1 MGSYKLSSYLNKL
14 YGELPET
21 HHRPLIGLTA
31 NFHDIDASIRAC
43 YYRQVVAAGGVP
55 VIIPPVDDTKVILDV
70 LENLDGL
77 VLTGGGDHNPLWYD
91 EQPSLRLHHI
101 NKERDKAELLMTRL
115 AFQRQIPMLG
125 TCRGMQTLAL
135 ALGGKVEQDISTNI
149 KHEQDA
155 DREEPTHSVSL
166 SPGSVLQTIY
176 QEEQLHVNS
185 FHHQAVSDP
194 GKHFRVAALSLDNVI
209 EAMESA
215 EEKSIIGVQWHPEWL
230 GEEGRKLFSWLVER
244 AEEFARA
251 KTVNERVI
259 SIDSHCDT
267 PMFFPQGIRF
277 DRRDPRVLV
286 DLHKM
291 TEGRLDAVVM
301 AAYLPQPKPGELFRD
316 KVDFSKIKV
325 GQKTLEDVTPKTYA
339 QLIFD
344 KIEEITKTHGS
355 HVALAKNFSDLNHNK
370 WYGKKSIMLA
380 IENGLAIE
388 DDIQNV
394 KYFADRGAVYITL
407 CHNGDNAICDSA
419 MGNHAHHGISQFGE
433 QVIRE
438 MNRNGVIVDLSH
450 ASEESFYDALSVS
463 SVPVV
468 CSHSN
473 CRALCNVP
481 RNLTDEQLHALAQK
495 DGIVHITLYNGF
507 LRKEGE
513 ASIIDAID
521 HLEHVIKIMGI
532 DRVGLGTDFDGGG
545 GVKGIA
551 DSSELINFTVQLL
564 RRKYSERDIS
574 NIWGGNWIRVMSQ
587 VQAQKEPPAN
597 AVDMR

>member
-1 MGSYKLSSYLNKL
+1 MGSYKLSSYLNKP
-14 YGELPET
+14 YEELPET
-21 HHRPLIGLTA
+21 NHRPLIGLTA
-31 NFHDIDASIRAC
+31 NFHDIDATIRAC

-55 VIIPPVDDTKVILDV
+55 VIIPPVDDTKVILAI

-91 EQPSLRLHHI
+91 EQPSPRLHHI

-135 ALGGKVEQDISTNI
+135 ALGGKVEQDVSTDI

-166 SPGSVLQTIY
+166 FPGSVLHTIY
-176 QEEQLHVNS
+176 QEEQLYVNS

-194 GKHFRVAALSLDNVI
+194 GKHFRVAALSPDNVI

-230 GEEGRKLFSWLVER
+230 GEEGQKLFRWLVER

-277 DRRDPRVLV
+277 DHRDPRVLV

-291 TEGRLDAVVM
+291 TEGRLDAVIM
-301 AAYLPQPKPGELFRD
+301 AAYLPQPKPGEQFRD

-325 GQKTLEDVTPKTYA
+325 GQKTLEDVTPKTYT

-355 HVALAKNFSDLNHNK
+355 HVALAKNFSDLNNNK

-388 DDIQNV
+388 DDVKNV

-419 MGNHAHHGISQFGE
+419 MGNHTHHGVSLFGE

-438 MNRNGVIVDLSH
+438 MNRDGVIVDLSH
-450 ASEESFYDALSVS
+450 ASEESFYDALGIS
-463 SVPVV
+463 SAPVV

-473 CRALCNVP
+473 CRALCDVP
-481 RNLTDEQLHALAQK
+481 RNLTDEQLHALAK
-495 DGIVHITLYNGF
+495 KESIVHITLYNGF

-545 GVKGIA
+545 GVRGIA

-574 NIWGGNWIRVMSQ
+574 NIWGGNWIRIMSQ
-587 VQAQKEPPAN
+587 VQAQKESPTN
-597 AVDMR
+597 TVDMR

>member
-91 EQPSLRLHHI
+91 EQPSPRLHHI

-176 QEEQLHVNS
+176 QEEQLYVNS

-301 AAYLPQPKPGELFRD
+301 AAYLPQPKSGELFRD

-325 GQKTLEDVTPKTYA
+325 GQKTLEDVTPKTYV

-344 KIEEITKTHGS
+344 KIEKITKTHGS

-419 MGNHAHHGISQFGE
+419 MGNHAHHGISLFGE

-473 CRALCNVP
+473 CRALCDVP

-545 GVKGIA
+545 GVRGIA